1 MYIAFMISL
10 VVSSIQPEKLER
22 LKISVESTIGLPYEW
37 LVADSRNS
45 GKGICQVYNELA
57 VAARFPFIVFLH
69 EDVSFES
76 PDWAL
81 RILSFFE
88 GDDRLGVVGVAGAN
102 VKSRSFSGWYTGDAR
117 HDRFSLVHVTQGQ
130 RQVIEQLPETK
141 QALFPV
147 VCLDGVFLFCR
158 RIVWESVRFDEQHL
172 HGFHF
177 YDLDFS
183 LRVSEKFSLGVVSFL
198 GLVHHTETGGD
209 YGSRWVQEGIRF
221 HSRWQKKLPITLPG
235 HSLDEYFIAKVWLDR
250 LKDEAITFADRVH
263 WIWRQGQLVKP
274 KLFYLI
280 VKFLLYRPF
289 RLRYIHDYFRQK
301 ND

>member
-10 VVSSIQPEKLER
+10 VVCSIQPNKLER
-22 LKISVESTIGLPYEW
+22 LKMSVESTIGLPHEW
-37 LVADSRNS
+37 LIADNRNS

-57 VAARFPFIVFLH
+57 AAARFPFIVFLH

-76 PDWAL
+76 PGWAL

-88 GDDRLGVVGVAGAN
+88 SDDRLGLVGVAGAN
-102 VKSRSFSGWYTGDAR
+102 IKSRSFSGWYTGDAT
-117 HDRFSLVHVTQGQ
+117 HDRFSLVHVARGQ
-130 RQVIEQLPETK
+130 REVLEQLPENK
-141 QALFPV
+141 QDLFPV

-158 RIVWESVRFDEQHL
+158 RIVWESVRFDEKHL

-183 LRVSEKFSLGVVSFL
+183 LRVSEKFGLGVVSFL
-198 GLVHHTETGGD
+198 GLAHHTETGGD
-209 YGSRWVQEGIRF
+209 YGSRWVKEAIKF
-221 HSRWQKKLPITLPG
+221 HTRWQKKLPVALPG
-235 HSLDEYFIAKVWLDR
+235 QSIDERFLERVWLDR
-250 LKDEAITFADRVH
+250 LKDEAITFVDRVH

-274 KLFYLI
+274 KLFYSI
-280 VKFLLYRPF
+280 VKFFLYRPF